1 LTDHFQTS
9 QAEKDRA
16 RRIYEKSTVVDF
28 LQASEF
34 TDEYFHRVRSAGVSV
49 VNKTV
54 VGDENLSDAMKL
66 IADWR
71 LRVARNSDVALD
83 VFSIRDILGAKKQN
97 KVAYIRGFQ
106 NTLALEGNVE
116 MLNLYHKLGVYI
128 IQLTYNER
136 NLIGT
141 GCGEK
146 KDEGLSRFGVS
157 VIERMNRLNMMV
169 DLSHVGDTTT
179 AQAIELARYP
189 VVSHSNA
196 RTVCNNP
203 RNKTDEQMK
212 AVAEKDGVIG
222 IVTFPSFVKWT
233 KTEDGERPTIADVL
247 DHVDYIVKLVGAKH
261 VGVGLDLIENAE
273 EKEYRGLIKRPDI
286 WGKPNPRLKNP
297 FAYAVGMESV
307 SDLPNFAEGLV
318 ARGYSDSEIAGILGG
333 NWLRVVQ
340 RSVPS

>member
-1 LTDHFQTS
+1 MV
-9 QAEKDRA
+9 
-16 RRIYEKSTVVDF
+16 YERSTVVDF
-28 LQASEF
+28 LQVSEF
-34 TDEYFHRVRSAGVSV
+34 TDEYFHKVRDAGVSV

-54 VGDENLSDAMKL
+54 VADENLSDGIKL
-66 IADWR
+66 LADWGA
-71 LRVARNSDVALD
+71 RVARNSDVAID
-83 VFSIRDILGAKKQN
+83 AFSIRALSEAKRQN

-116 MLNLYHKLGVYI
+116 MLDLYHKLGVYI

-157 VIERMNRLNMMV
+157 VVERMNALNMMV

-179 AQAIELARYP
+179 NEAIELARYP
-189 VVSHSNA
+189 VISHSNA
-196 RTVCNNP
+196 RAICHNP

-233 KTEDGERPTIADVL
+233 KMEEGERPTITDVL
-247 DHVDYIVKLVGAKH
+247 DHVDYMVKLVGAKH
-261 VGVGLDLIENAE
+261 VGVGLDLIEGRE
-273 EKEYRGLIKRPDI
+273 EEEYRGLIKRPDI
-286 WGKPNPRLKNP
+286 WGKPNPKLKNP
-297 FAYAVGMESV
+297 FAYAVGLETV
-307 SDLPNFAEGLV
+307 SDLPNLAEGLV
-318 ARGYSDSEIAGILGG
+318 ARGYSDNEIENILGA
-333 NWLRVVQ
+333 NWLKVIQ
-340 RSVPS
+340 RSIPA